1 MLNCALNAPALL
13 APRAGPN
20 RQNSRWR
27 PRAIGR
33 PFVPMD
39 TTMSGFD
46 RGLEI
51 VGVADILAGVDID
64 QDRSHSS
71 LLSLRFP
78 QWWGLRSGLNSRTL
92 WRFKALMTPMRA
104 SIVGP
109 SDDSATRIK
118 TSTAVC
124 HSSICCSAFGS
135 FWIYLAASSRVTSWR
150 PRGSGIG
157 SSNSRFQPRLLMT
170 PTLLS
175 RIWF

>member
-1 MLNCALNAPALL
+1 
-13 APRAGPN
+13 
-20 RQNSRWR
+20 
-27 PRAIGR
+27 
-33 PFVPMD
+33 
-39 TTMSGFD
+39 MSGFD

-109 SDDSATRIK
+109 SAN
-118 TSTAVC
+118 
-124 HSSICCSAFGS
+124 HE
-135 FWIYLAASSRVTSWR
+135 LRVQRAIGDYTIALR
-150 PRGSGIG
+150 PAREG
-157 SSNSRFQPRLLMT
+157 
-170 PTLLS
+170 
-175 RIWF
+175 